1 MTDIAEEKTTLNT
14 DNTETGPDKA
24 EAMTDSV
31 LEAKI
36 KAAAMAYAR
45 YLKENDLAPGDAT
58 FAEPEELGVD
68 FDALE
73 AEAEAAGIDTVA
85 EEPEAEEAPAEEAL
99 AEEASETETEL
110 AEAEAALMGAIRD
123 EEDEAE
129 PEPELDELEK
139 ALAEKI
145 LEIEAEEEL
154 EAKAEQESEAEAETE
169 AEEVPEAEADTEET
183 EVEEAPAEEET
194 EVEVEA
200 EETPEAE
207 AEAEETPEAE
217 EAPAEEAQSEEKTE
231 EAPAEKAPSKAQ
243 VAREKRMNSYRE
255 KFLKETKKD
264 PLSAVTDLHDKVQDG
279 LAGAFSYVGRDI
291 VKGAH
296 SIASTYRNS
305 RRGIGVALLIAG
317 MLAAAILIIFDRFT
331 VYEYAYNGKVLG
343 YVQEQE
349 EITDV
354 LDVAGRK
361 LSGNTESDVPVEFV
375 ANQNVTFKL
384 VDGRGKSTDDS
395 DTAINKLIYMTD
407 IETEAYAVY
416 DGDKVVAIVKDSN
429 DAEALL
435 NQTKAELS
443 IPDPGMELVSSDFL
457 NKLDAR
463 PVNVLLGSVQS
474 NEAAKNQMVNGG
486 EMATYHIV
494 EEGETAQSLAE
505 QFGVE
510 VLDIYD
516 EENGENVTEL
526 EQGDRVC
533 IRNVVE
539 PVKVEMVETG
549 KLKETIEFETI
560 KKETDKYYK
569 GDTYLE
575 QEGSDGVQIFE
586 GTITKVAGEVTD
598 RDEVSIEVIK
608 EKKDKIILVGT
619 AERPK
624 TAATGT
630 FQMPIKNYVVTSEW
644 GGRWGRMHEGMD
656 FGAGTGTPIYAADG
670 GKIIRAGWFSG
681 HGLCVEIDHGN
692 NVVTRYSHCSRV
704 LVNVGDL
711 VYQGQEI
718 AKVGNT
724 GHSFGSHL
732 HFEVRINGSSQ
743 NPRKYVNP

>member
-14 DNTETGPDKA
+14 DNTETGPEKA

-73 AEAEAAGIDTVA
+73 AEAEAAGIDIVTG
-85 EEPEAEEAPAEEAL
+85 EPEAEEPAEEASV
-99 AEEASETETEL
+99 EEAAETETEL
-110 AEAEAALMGAIRD
+110 SEAEAALMGAIRD
-123 EEDEAE
+123 EE
-129 PEPELDELEK
+129 
-139 ALAEKI
+139 
-145 LEIEAEEEL
+145 AEEEP
-154 EAKAEQESEAEAETE
+154 EAAAESESEPEEA
-169 AEEVPEAEADTEET
+169 PEAEADTEET
-183 EVEEAPAEEET
+183 EAEAEP
-194 EVEVEA
+194 
-200 EETPEAE
+200 EETPET
-207 AEAEETPEAE
+207 EEEPEAE
-217 EAPAEEAQSEEKTE
+217 EAPAEEEQSEEKPE

-279 LAGAFSYVGRDI
+279 LAGAFSYVGRDL

-296 SIASTYRNS
+296 SIAATYRNS
-305 RRGIGVALLIAG
+305 RRGIGIALLIAG

-354 LDVAGRK
+354 LEVAGRK
-361 LSGNTESDVPVEFV
+361 LSGNTESEIPVEFV
-375 ANQNVTFKL
+375 ANQNVTFNL

-416 DGDKVVAIVKDSN
+416 DGDKVVAIVKDSS

-435 NQTKAELS
+435 NQTKADLS
-443 IPDPGMELVSSDFL
+443 IPDPGMELVSSDFI

-474 NEAAKNQMVNGG
+474 NEVARDQMVNGG

>member
-14 DNTETGPDKA
+14 DNTETGPEKA

-73 AEAEAAGIDTVA
+73 AEAEAAGIDIVTG
-85 EEPEAEEAPAEEAL
+85 EPEHVPAEE
-99 AEEASETETEL
+99 
-110 AEAEAALMGAIRD
+110 
-123 EEDEAE
+123 E
-129 PEPELDELEK
+129 PEPEEEPAEELPE
-139 ALAEKI
+139 AEVEEEPAEE
-145 LEIEAEEEL
+145 LPEAEAEEGHE
-154 EAKAEQESEAEAETE
+154 EEPEEESEIEAETE
-169 AEEVPEAEADTEET
+169 AEAAEEIQVEET
-183 EVEEAPAEEET
+183 A
-194 EVEVEA
+194 
-200 EETPEAE
+200 AE
-207 AEAEETPEAE
+207 AEAKPAEAE
-217 EAPAEEAQSEEKTE
+217 DAQSEEKPE

-243 VAREKRMNSYRE
+243 IARKKRMNTYRE
-255 KFLKETKKD
+255 RFLRETKKD

-349 EITDV
+349 EITDI
-354 LDVAGRK
+354 LEVAGRK
-361 LSGNTESDVPVEFV
+361 LSGNTESEIPVEFV
-375 ANQNVTFKL
+375 ANQNVTFNL

-429 DAEALL
+429 DAELLL

-443 IPDPGMELVSSDFL
+443 IPDPGMELVSSDFI

-474 NEAAKNQMVNGG
+474 NEVARDQMVNGG

-549 KLKETIEFETI
+549 KLKETVEFETI

-598 RDEVSIEVIK
+598 RDEVNIEVIK

>member
-14 DNTETGPDKA
+14 ENTETGPEDA
-24 EAMTDSV
+24 QAVTDAV
-31 LEAKI
+31 LEAQI
-36 KAAAMAYAR
+36 KAAAMAYAK
-45 YLKENDLAPGDAT
+45 YLKDNDLAPGDAT

-73 AEAEAAGIDTVA
+73 AEAEAAGLNFEMEEPPAEEEPVQEAITT
-85 EEPEAEEAPAEEAL
+85 EEPEAESEPAEVQAEVEEAAEAPAEESEPTEEP
-99 AEEASETETEL
+99 AEKA
-110 AEAEAALMGAIRD
+110 GN
-123 EEDEAE
+123 E
-129 PEPELDELEK
+129 PE
-139 ALAEKI
+139 
-145 LEIEAEEEL
+145 
-154 EAKAEQESEAEAETE
+154 ET
-169 AEEVPEAEADTEET
+169 
-183 EVEEAPAEEET
+183 PAEE
-194 EVEVEA
+194 
-200 EETPEAE
+200 PEK
-207 AEAEETPEAE
+207 P
-217 EAPAEEAQSEEKTE
+217 
-231 EAPAEKAPSKAQ
+231 KAPSKAQ
-243 VAREKRMNSYRE
+243 KAREKRIRAYKKN
-255 KFLKETKKD
+255 FLKKQKKD
-264 PLSAVTDLHDKVQDG
+264 PLSAVTDLHDKVQDTID
-279 LAGAFSYVGRDI
+279 GALRYVGRDI

-296 SIASTYRNS
+296 RIASTYRNS
-305 RRGIGVALLIAG
+305 RRGIGAALLLAG
-317 MLAAAILIIFDRFT
+317 ILAAAVLIIFDRFT

-349 EITDV
+349 EVTDV

-361 LSGNTESDVPVEFV
+361 LSGNTSSEVPVEFV
-375 ANQNVTFKL
+375 ANQNVTFNL

-395 DTAINKLIYMTD
+395 DTAINKLLYMTD

-416 DGDKVVAIVKDSN
+416 DGDNVVAIVKDSS

-443 IPDPGMELVSSDFL
+443 VPDPGMQLVSSDFI

-474 NEAAKNQMVNGG
+474 NDVARNLMVNGG

-494 EEGETAQSLAE
+494 EEGETAESIAE
-505 QFGVE
+505 QFGAD

-516 EENGENVTEL
+516 ETNSGNVTEI

-549 KLKETIEFETI
+549 KLKETVEFETI

-630 FQMPIKNYVVTSEW
+630 FQMPIENYVVTSEW

-656 FGAGTGTPIYAADG
+656 FGAPTGTSIYASDG

-732 HFEVRINGSSQ
+732 HFEVRVNGSSQ

>member
-14 DNTETGPDKA
+14 DNTETGPEKA

-73 AEAEAAGIDTVA
+73 AEAEAAGIDIVTG
-85 EEPEAEEAPAEEAL
+85 EPEAEEPAEEAL
-99 AEEASETETEL
+99 AEDAAETETEL
-110 AEAEAALMGAIRD
+110 SEAEAALMGAIRD
-123 EEDEAE
+123 EEAEEEPEAEAESEAE
-129 PEPELDELEK
+129 PE
-139 ALAEKI
+139 
-145 LEIEAEEEL
+145 EA
-154 EAKAEQESEAEAETE
+154 
-169 AEEVPEAEADTEET
+169 PEAEADTEET
-183 EVEEAPAEEET
+183 EAEAEPEEAPEAEIDTE
-194 EVEVEA
+194 EVEELPDEEA
-200 EETPEAE
+200 ETA
-207 AEAEETPEAE
+207 EAE
-217 EAPAEEAQSEEKTE
+217 EAPAEEEQSEEKPE

-264 PLSAVTDLHDKVQDG
+264 PLSSVTDLHDKVQDG
-279 LAGAFSYVGRDI
+279 LAGAFSYVGRDL

-305 RRGIGVALLIAG
+305 RRGIGIALLIAG

-354 LDVAGRK
+354 LEVAGRK
-361 LSGNTESDVPVEFV
+361 LSGNTESEIPVEFV
-375 ANQNVTFKL
+375 ANQNVTFNL

-416 DGDKVVAIVKDSN
+416 DGDKVVAIVKDSS

-435 NQTKAELS
+435 NQTKADLS
-443 IPDPGMELVSSDFL
+443 IPDPGMELVSSDFI

-474 NEAAKNQMVNGG
+474 NEVARDQMVNGG

>member
-14 DNTETGPDKA
+14 ENTETGPEDA
-24 EAMTDSV
+24 QAMTDAV
-31 LEAKI
+31 LEAQI
-36 KAAAMAYAR
+36 RAAAMAYAK
-45 YLKENDLAPGDAT
+45 YLKDNDLAPGDAT

-73 AEAEAAGIDTVA
+73 AEAEAAGLDFEMEEPPAEEEPVQEAITT
-85 EEPEAEEAPAEEAL
+85 EEPEAESEPTEVQAEVEEAAEAPAEETEP
-99 AEEASETETEL
+99 AEE
-110 AEAEAALMGAIRD
+110 
-123 EEDEAE
+123 
-129 PEPELDELEK
+129 P
-139 ALAEKI
+139 
-145 LEIEAEEEL
+145 
-154 EAKAEQESEAEAETE
+154 
-169 AEEVPEAEADTEET
+169 V
-183 EVEEAPAEEET
+183 VEEAP
-194 EVEVEA
+194 
-200 EETPEAE
+200 
-207 AEAEETPEAE
+207 
-217 EAPAEEAQSEEKTE
+217 SEEKTE
-231 EAPAEKAPSKAQ
+231 PEKPKAPSKAQ
-243 VAREKRMNSYRE
+243 KAREKRIRAYKKS
-255 KFLKETKKD
+255 FLKKQKKD
-264 PLSAVTDLHDKVQDG
+264 PLSAVTDLHDKVQD
-279 LAGAFSYVGRDI
+279 AIDGAFRYVGRDI

-296 SIASTYRNS
+296 RIASTYRNS
-305 RRGIGVALLIAG
+305 RRGIGAALLLAG
-317 MLAAAILIIFDRFT
+317 ILAAAVLIIFDRFT

-349 EITDV
+349 EVTDV

-361 LSGNTESDVPVEFV
+361 LSGNTSSEVPVEFV
-375 ANQNVTFKL
+375 ANQNVTFNL

-395 DTAINKLIYMTD
+395 DTAINKLLYMTD

-416 DGDKVVAIVKDSN
+416 DGDNVVAIVKDSS

-443 IPDPGMELVSSDFL
+443 VPDPGMQLVSSDFI

-474 NEAAKNQMVNGG
+474 NDVARNQMVNGG

-494 EEGETAQSLAE
+494 EEGETAESIAE
-505 QFGVE
+505 QFGAD

-516 EENGENVTEL
+516 ETNSGNVTEI

-549 KLKETIEFETI
+549 KLKETVEFETI

-630 FQMPIKNYVVTSEW
+630 FQMPIEHYVVTSEW

-656 FGAGTGTPIYAADG
+656 FGAPTGTSIYASDG

-732 HFEVRINGSSQ
+732 HFEVRVNGSSQ

>member
-14 DNTETGPDKA
+14 ENTETGPEDA
-24 EAMTDSV
+24 QAVTDAV
-31 LEAKI
+31 LEAQI
-36 KAAAMAYAR
+36 RAAAMAYAK
-45 YLKENDLAPGDAT
+45 YLKDNDLAPGDAT

-73 AEAEAAGIDTVA
+73 AEAEAAGLDFDMEEPPAEEEPVQEAITT
-85 EEPEAEEAPAEEAL
+85 EEPEAESEPTEVQAEVEEAAEAPAEE
-99 AEEASETETEL
+99 TE
-110 AEAEAALMGAIRD
+110 
-123 EEDEAE
+123 
-129 PEPELDELEK
+129 
-139 ALAEKI
+139 
-145 LEIEAEEEL
+145 
-154 EAKAEQESEAEAETE
+154 
-169 AEEVPEAEADTEET
+169 
-183 EVEEAPAEEET
+183 PAEEET
-194 EVEVEA
+194 PAEAVEESIEDETPTEEQEA
-200 EETPEAE
+200 ETEP
-207 AEAEETPEAE
+207 AEEPVVE
-217 EAPAEEAQSEEKTE
+217 EAPSEEKTE
-231 EAPAEKAPSKAQ
+231 PEKPKAPSKAQ
-243 VAREKRMNSYRE
+243 KAREKRIRAYKKS
-255 KFLKETKKD
+255 FLKKQKKE
-264 PLSAVTDLHDKVQDG
+264 PLSAVTDLHDKVQD
-279 LAGAFSYVGRDI
+279 AIDGAFRYVGRDI

-296 SIASTYRNS
+296 RIASTYRNS
-305 RRGIGVALLIAG
+305 RRGIGAALLLAG
-317 MLAAAILIIFDRFT
+317 ILAAAVLIIFDRFT

-349 EITDV
+349 EVTDV

-361 LSGNTESDVPVEFV
+361 LSGNTSSEVPVEFV
-375 ANQNVTFKL
+375 ANQNVTFNL

-395 DTAINKLIYMTD
+395 DTAINKLLYMTD

-416 DGDKVVAIVKDSN
+416 DGDKVVAIVKDSS
-429 DAEALL
+429 DAEDLL

-443 IPDPGMELVSSDFL
+443 VPDPGMQLVSSDFI

-474 NEAAKNQMVNGG
+474 NDVARNLMVNGG

-494 EEGETAQSLAE
+494 EEGETAESIAE
-505 QFGVE
+505 QFGAD

-516 EENGENVTEL
+516 ETNSGNVTEI

-549 KLKETIEFETI
+549 KLKETVEFETI

-630 FQMPIKNYVVTSEW
+630 FQMPIEHYVVTSEW

-656 FGAGTGTPIYAADG
+656 FGAPTGTSIYASDG

-732 HFEVRINGSSQ
+732 HFEVRVNGSSQ

>member
-129 PEPELDELEK
+129 PE
-139 ALAEKI
+139 AA
-145 LEIEAEEEL
+145 A
-154 EAKAEQESEAEAETE
+154 ESESEPEEA
-169 AEEVPEAEADTEET
+169 PEAEADTEET
-183 EVEEAPAEEET
+183 EVEEAPAEEEP
-194 EVEVEA
+194 EA
-200 EETPEAE
+200 EAEPEETPEAE
-207 AEAEETPEAE
+207 IDTEEVEELPDEEAETAEAE
-217 EAPAEEAQSEEKTE
+217 EAPAEEEQSEEKPE

-264 PLSAVTDLHDKVQDG
+264 PLSSVTDLHDKVQDG
-279 LAGAFSYVGRDI
+279 LAGAFSYVGRDL

-305 RRGIGVALLIAG
+305 RRGIGIALLIAG

-354 LDVAGRK
+354 LEVAGRK
-361 LSGNTESDVPVEFV
+361 LSGNTESEIPVEFV
-375 ANQNVTFKL
+375 ANQNVTFNL

-416 DGDKVVAIVKDSN
+416 DGDKVVAIVKDSS

-435 NQTKAELS
+435 NQTKADLS
-443 IPDPGMELVSSDFL
+443 IPDPGMELVSSDFI

-474 NEAAKNQMVNGG
+474 NEVARDQMVNGG

>member
-14 DNTETGPDKA
+14 ENTETGPEDA
-24 EAMTDSV
+24 QAVTDTV
-31 LEAKI
+31 LEAQI
-36 KAAAMAYAR
+36 KAAAMAYAK
-45 YLKENDLAPGDAT
+45 YLKDNDLAPGDAT

-73 AEAEAAGIDTVA
+73 AEAEAAGLDFDMEEPPAEEEPVQEAITT
-85 EEPEAEEAPAEEAL
+85 EEPEAESEPTEVQAEVEEAAEAPAEETEP
-99 AEEASETETEL
+99 AEEETP
-110 AEAEAALMGAIRD
+110 AEAAGESI
-123 EEDEAE
+123 ED
-129 PEPELDELEK
+129 
-139 ALAEKI
+139 
-145 LEIEAEEEL
+145 
-154 EAKAEQESEAEAETE
+154 
-169 AEEVPEAEADTEET
+169 
-183 EVEEAPAEEET
+183 EAPAEEQEAET
-194 EVEVEA
+194 EPAEEPA
-200 EETPEAE
+200 EKAGNEPEETP
-207 AEAEETPEAE
+207 AEEPEK
-217 EAPAEEAQSEEKTE
+217 P
-231 EAPAEKAPSKAQ
+231 KAPSKAQ
-243 VAREKRMNSYRE
+243 KAREKRIRAYKKS
-255 KFLKETKKD
+255 FLKKQKKD
-264 PLSAVTDLHDKVQDG
+264 PLSAVTDLHDKVQD
-279 LAGAFSYVGRDI
+279 AIDGAFRYVGRDI

-296 SIASTYRNS
+296 RIASTYRNS
-305 RRGIGVALLIAG
+305 RRGIGAALLLAG
-317 MLAAAILIIFDRFT
+317 ILAAAVLIIFDKFT

-349 EITDV
+349 EVTDV

-361 LSGNTESDVPVEFV
+361 LSGNTSSEVPVEFV
-375 ANQNVTFKL
+375 ANQNVTFNL

-395 DTAINKLIYMTD
+395 DTAINKLLYMTD

-416 DGDKVVAIVKDSN
+416 DGDNVVAIVKDSS

-443 IPDPGMELVSSDFL
+443 VPDPGMQLVSSDFI

-474 NEAAKNQMVNGG
+474 NDVARNQMVNGG

-494 EEGETAQSLAE
+494 EEGETAESIAE
-505 QFGVE
+505 QFGAD

-516 EENGENVTEL
+516 ETNSGNVTEI

-549 KLKETIEFETI
+549 KLKETVEFETI

-630 FQMPIKNYVVTSEW
+630 FQMPIEHYVVTSEW

-656 FGAGTGTPIYAADG
+656 FGAPTGTSIYASDG

-732 HFEVRINGSSQ
+732 HFEVRVNGSSQ

>member
-1 MTDIAEEKTTLNT
+1 MTDIKEEKTSLNT
-14 DNTETGPDKA
+14 ENTEAGPE
-24 EAMTDSV
+24 EADAV
-31 LEAKI
+31 KDAAFDAQI

-58 FAEPEELGVD
+58 FAEPEDLGVD

-73 AEAEAAGIDTVA
+73 AEAEAKGIDIET
-85 EEPEAEEAPAEEAL
+85 EEPEA
-99 AEEASETETEL
+99 
-110 AEAEAALMGAIRD
+110 D
-123 EEDEAE
+123 
-129 PEPELDELEK
+129 
-139 ALAEKI
+139 
-145 LEIEAEEEL
+145 
-154 EAKAEQESEAEAETE
+154 
-169 AEEVPEAEADTEET
+169 
-183 EVEEAPAEEET
+183 PAEEEP
-194 EVEVEA
+194 EV
-200 EETPEAE
+200 EAE
-207 AEAEETPEAE
+207 AEAEEAPEAE
-217 EAPAEEAQSEEKTE
+217 VETEPEEGPESEAENEEVEAEAAEIDTVTEEPEADPAEEEPEVEAEVEPEEVTEAETEEVSAEETE
-231 EAPAEKAPSKAQ
+231 EAPAEKKKAPSKEQ
-243 VAREKRMNSYRE
+243 RAREKRMRAYKKS
-255 KFLKETKKD
+255 FLKKTKKE
-264 PLSAVTDLHDKVQDG
+264 PLAAVTDLHDKVQDG
-279 LAGAFSYVGRDI
+279 LAGTLSYVGRDI

-443 IPDPGMELVSSDFL
+443 IPDPGMELVSSDLL

>member
-14 DNTETGPDKA
+14 ENTETEPENA
-24 EAMTDSV
+24 EDMKDAIF
-31 LEAKI
+31 EAKI
-36 KAAAMAYAR
+36 KAAALAYAK

-58 FAEPEELGVD
+58 FAEPENLGVD

-73 AEAEAAGIDTVA
+73 AEAEAAGIDMELTRADEEPAEVPEEASPEEEASAEEVPAEEEVPADEETPA
-85 EEPEAEEAPAEEAL
+85 EEPEAEEAEAAEEPAPAEETPAEEAEV
-99 AEEASETETEL
+99 AEESAP
-110 AEAEAALMGAIRD
+110 
-123 EEDEAE
+123 EE
-129 PEPELDELEK
+129 K
-139 ALAEKI
+139 
-145 LEIEAEEEL
+145 
-154 EAKAEQESEAEAETE
+154 T
-169 AEEVPEAEADTEET
+169 
-183 EVEEAPAEEET
+183 PAEEE
-194 EVEVEA
+194 
-200 EETPEAE
+200 P
-207 AEAEETPEAE
+207 
-217 EAPAEEAQSEEKTE
+217 EEKFK
-231 EAPAEKAPSKAQ
+231 EAAKTPSKAQ
-243 VAREKRMNSYRE
+243 LAKEKRMIAYRE
-255 KFLKETKKD
+255 SFLKERKKD
-264 PLSAVTDLHDKVQDG
+264 PLSVVTDFHDRVQDG
-279 LAGAFSYVGRDI
+279 IDSVFGHIGRDLI
-291 VKGAH
+291 MGAH
-296 SIASTYRNS
+296 KITSTYRNS

-317 MLAAAILIIFDRFT
+317 LLAAAILIIFDRFT

-349 EITDV
+349 EVTDV

-361 LSGNTESDVPVEFV
+361 LSGNTESEVPVSFV
-375 ANQNVTFKL
+375 ANQNVTFHL

-395 DTAINKLIYMTD
+395 DTAINKLLYMTD

-416 DGDKVVAIVKDSN
+416 DGDNVVAIVKDSA
-429 DAEALL
+429 DAENLL
-435 NQTKAELS
+435 NQTMAELS
-443 IPDPGMELVSSDFL
+443 KPDPGMELVSADFT
-457 NKLDAR
+457 NPLDAR

-474 NEAAKNQMVNGG
+474 NEVARDQMINGG

-494 EEGETAQSLAE
+494 EEGETAESIAE
-505 QFGVE
+505 AFGAD

-516 EENGENVTEL
+516 EDNSGNVTEI

-539 PVKVEMVETG
+539 PVSVKMVETG
-549 KLKETIEFETI
+549 KLKETVEFETI

-575 QEGSDGVQIFE
+575 QEGSNGVQIFE

-598 RDEVSIEVIK
+598 RDEVSVEVIK

-630 FQMPIKNYVVTSEW
+630 FQMPIENYVVTSEW

-656 FGAGTGTPIYAADG
+656 FGAPTGTSIYASDG
-670 GKIIRAGWFSG
+670 GKIIRAGWYSG

-692 NVVTRYSHCSRV
+692 DVVTRYSHCSAV

-743 NPRKYVNP
+743 NPRNYVNP